1 MTTREPYRGQR
12 IGNMRDRVKLQRV
25 ELVDD
30 GFGMSETLV
39 DVATVWARVEPLKG
53 QERLVAGSVTQ
64 THNLNVHIR
73 HRADVEADWRV
84 VWKGTTYAIT
94 ARRNLDERGR
104 FLTLD
109 VAGTP
114 A

>member
-1 MTTREPYRGQR
+1 MSTLEPYRGQR
-12 IGNMRDRVKLQRV
+12 IGNMRDRVTLQRV

-30 GFGMSETLV
+30 GFGMVETLV
-39 DVATVWARVEPLKG
+39 TVGTVWARVEPLKG
-53 QERLVAGSVTQ
+53 QERVFAGTVTQ
-64 THNLNVHIR
+64 THNLLVHIR
-73 HRADVEADWRV
+73 QHPDVAANWRV
-84 VWKGTTYAIT
+84 IWKGTTYTIT

>member
-12 IGNMRDRVKLQRV
+12 IGNMRDRVTLQSV

-30 GFGMSETLV
+30 GFSTIETYV

-64 THNLNVHIR
+64 THHLHVHIR
-73 HRADVEADWRV
+73 NRADLQANWRV
-84 VWKGTTYAIT
+84 VWKGTTYTIT
-94 ARRNLDERGR
+94 GRRNLDERGR

-109 VAGTP
+109 VAGIP